1 MNNRYPLFAVL
12 MLMALVFASAA
23 YAAPGTVKRTL
34 PASPASG
41 TTITVYLN
49 LTFGDSNFTFFVNDA
64 NRSLLPNWSVTSG
77 DTTNFTP
84 LITDPNWAIRWLS
97 FGRPDRLVWYN
108 ISIPVGVVDA
118 YTFAG
123 TYKME
128 GMADYVPIEGD
139 SVLNV
144 VAGPD
149 FNIYISPSTRTVQ
162 QGLWNTTTIT
172 LTSLGGWN
180 KVVNLSYVAPANVS
194 VTFSQFTGTPSY
206 TSTANVTV
214 GPNAPTGVSTV
225 NITGTGIAESGQV
238 VTRTTSFTLNVTPE
252 DFGVSVSPN
261 SRSVVRGASTNTTVT
276 VSALQAYSKIVNL
289 SVSGLPVNVTA
300 NFIPNSSTPAF
311 SSTMNIATTATAP
324 NGTYPLTITAR
335 SADGTQRNKTFSLTI
350 SVPVVCGNGIIE
362 AGEECDATNLNNKQ
376 CTDFGYTG
384 GTLSCT
390 EDCEFDKSDCRRGG
404 GGGGG
409 GTGTVVTADIGLDSA
424 NMSVTNS
431 PANIAIFWSN
441 SNMTALKIM
450 QVNLTPKIYIANAA
464 ITVRKITLPA
474 AITPLTNA
482 YQYFNFTVTGV
493 TLPDANITAL
503 KIKFAVENSWIT
515 SNGIT
520 ENTVALNRWT
530 GMSWTKLTTTWL
542 MKDTTYTY
550 YEAASPGFSYFGV
563 SGEKLAVQCPTCP
576 ETVET
581 PCIAGADGKGRKN
594 VTSYTCTAATNYT
607 CKPQTV
613 TQDCCPDCPDVGNW
627 SACVNA
633 KQSRTAY
640 RCSEATGYKCEQYS
654 DEQSCV
660 DAASANSAILNAQ
673 SAIESARAAGK
684 NVTSAEALLTQA
696 RTALTAGNYENAR
709 NLAVQ
714 AQNAAVT
721 APQLPAAPL
730 LEIVIAIVVII
741 VAGVG
746 ITLLLKR
753 RKAVAVPTMNVC
765 VVCGEATTL
774 QTRCSS
780 CGQYACIKHLQ
791 TIAGRPYCSNC
802 VRRMY
807 GQNV

>member
-1 MNNRYPLFAVL
+1 MNNRYSLFAVL
-12 MLMALVFASAA
+12 MLLALVFASAA

-64 NRSLLPNWSVTSG
+64 NRSLLPNWSVMSG

-84 LITDPNWAIRWLS
+84 MTTDTDWAIRWLS

-108 ISIPVGVVDA
+108 ISIPVGVVGA

-128 GMADYVPIEGD
+128 GMADYVPIDGD

-144 VAGPD
+144 VAGPN
-149 FNIYISPSTRTVQ
+149 FNISISPSSRTIQ
-162 QGLWNTTTIT
+162 QGLWNTTTVN

-180 KVVNLSYVAPANVS
+180 KIVNLSATGLSANVS
-194 VTFSQFTGTPSY
+194 VSFSPVTGTPSY
-206 TSTANVTV
+206 TSTANITV
-214 GPNAPTGVSTV
+214 GPNAPTGVSTF
-225 NITGTGIAESGQV
+225 NITATGVAESGQV
-238 VTRTTSFTLNVTPE
+238 VTRMASFSLNITPE
-252 DFGVSVSPN
+252 DFGVSVSPD
-261 SRSVVRGASTNTTVT
+261 SRSVAKGASTNATVT
-276 VSALQAYSKIVNL
+276 VQALQAYSKIVNL
-289 SVSGLPVNVTA
+289 SVSGLPGNVTA
-300 NFIPNSSTPAF
+300 NFSPTGGTPAF
-311 SSTMNIATTATAP
+311 SSTMNIVTTANAP
-324 NGTYPLTITAR
+324 IGTHVLTVTAR
-335 SADGTQRNKTFSLTI
+335 SAGGTQRNTTFSLTI
-350 SVPVVCGNGIIE
+350 NAPVVCGNGIIE

-384 GTLSCT
+384 GTLSCSACAFNRSACT
-390 EDCEFDKSDCRRGG
+390 SGG
-404 GGGGG
+404 GGGDGG
-409 GTGTVVTADIGLDSA
+409 GASVTTSVGADYA
-424 NMSVTNS
+424 NMNAANS
-431 PANIAIFWSN
+431 PANTAILWSN

-450 QVNLTPKIYIANAA
+450 QVNLTPKIYVANAA

-482 YQYFNFTVTGV
+482 YQYFNFTVTG
-493 TLPDANITAL
+493 LNISEANITSL

-515 SNGIT
+515 NNQIADT
-520 ENTVALNRWT
+520 TIALYRLV
-530 GMSWTKLTTTWL
+530 GSAWTKLTTTWA

-550 YEAASPGFSYFGV
+550 YEAVSPGFSYFGIA
-563 SGEKLAVQCPTCP
+563 GGKTACPACP
-576 ETVET
+576 ETVEM

-594 VTSYTCTAATNYT
+594 VTSYTCGDATNYT
-607 CKPQTV
+607 CKSQTV
-613 TQDCCPDCPDVGNW
+613 TQDCCPDCPTAGDW
-627 SACVNA
+627 ASCVNT
-633 KQSRTAY
+633 KQSRTSY

-654 DEQSCV
+654 DEQACV

-673 SAIESARAAGK
+673 SAIESARASGK
-684 NVTSAEALLTQA
+684 NVTGAELLLTQA
-696 RTALTAGNYENAR
+696 RTALSAGNYESAR

-714 AQNAAVT
+714 TQNTAVT

-730 LEIVIAIVVII
+730 LEIVIAIIVIV

-746 ITLLLKR
+746 IMFVLKR
-753 RKAVAVPTMNVC
+753 RKAVAAPTMNVC
-765 VVCGEATTL
+765 VVCGETTTL